1 MILWAFTI
9 KIPRTGLTPLEV
21 ALRPRSEWLRP
32 PWGGLPLT
40 GLTLKAKSY
49 KLKPTSMDKEVLAKI
64 KSGATVRVYEKVKE
78 GDKERLAQFE
88 GLVLAR
94 KHGSEPGATFTVR
107 AMVAGVGVEKIF
119 PIHSPKIEKVV
130 ILSSPR
136 KVSRSKLYYLRTRS
150 AAEIRKKLGSAK

>member
-1 MILWAFTI
+1 ML
-9 KIPRTGLTPLEV
+9 
-21 ALRPRSEWLRP
+21 
-32 PWGGLPLT
+32 
-40 GLTLKAKSY
+40 
-49 KLKPTSMDKEVLAKI
+49 DKEVLAKI

-107 AMVAGVGVEKIF
+107 AKVAGVGVEKIF

-130 ILSSPR
+130 ILNSPR